1 MTPEP
6 FDRRV
11 DAKLIAS
18 IVAAGSLSF
27 CAVVFETAMNVALPS
42 LMAEFGVGTSTIQWI
57 TSGYLLMLSVVIPAF
72 AFLKVRFP
80 LRRLFVTA
88 VALFIAGTVACGTA
102 PVFWVL
108 LAGRLVQ
115 GIGSGIAIPLM
126 FSIVVDQVPYEK
138 TGLMMG
144 FASLITSLA
153 PAIGPSFGGL
163 VIGLAGWRAVFL
175 SMLPLLVASFV
186 AGTLCVRQ
194 ATALE
199 RRRFDAVGYVLVA
212 VGFFSLVYA
221 INCASETGWASVTV
235 LGLMVLAVVS
245 LAVFAWRSLHTD
257 DPLIDVTVFRVP
269 AFTTSV
275 LAFACIAFSI
285 LGFAYL
291 VPNYAQLALGEGA
304 FFSGTLLLPGCLATV
319 LVAPLGGRL
328 LDGSG
333 PEIPMTMG
341 VVLMVASCALF
352 AVLGTVGLTAWA
364 MMGVYVLFGV
374 GQGFAF
380 STIMTNGLRQL
391 PESQRSDGNAVFNT
405 FQQLGGSIGV
415 SVLTTVVGAA
425 QIGAH
430 DMAAATVAGG
440 QGAFFVLTGV
450 SAAIALLVL
459 ATFAFVQKKSH

>member
-1 MTPEP
+1 MSEP
-6 FDRRV
+6 FERRI

-42 LMAEFGVGTSTIQWI
+42 LMTEFGVGTSTIQWI

-72 AFLKVRFP
+72 AFLKACFP

-88 VALFIAGTVACGTA
+88 VMLFIVGTVACGMA
-102 PVFWVL
+102 PAFWVL
-108 LAGRLVQ
+108 LMGRLVQ

-126 FSIVVDQVPYEK
+126 FSIVVDQVPHEK

-175 SMLPLLVASFV
+175 SLLPLLAASFV
-186 AGTLCVRQ
+186 VGALCVRQ

-199 RRRFDAVGYVLVA
+199 RRRFDVLGYILVA

-221 INCASETGWASVTV
+221 INCASEAGWASATV
-235 LGLMVLAVVS
+235 LGLLALVVAS
-245 LAVFAWRSLHTD
+245 LAAFTWRSLHVES
-257 DPLIDVTVFRVP
+257 PLIDVAVFRVP
-269 AFTTSV
+269 AFAMSV
-275 LAFACIAFSI
+275 LAITGVAFSI

-291 VPNYAQLALGEGA
+291 VPNYAQLALGEGT
-304 FFSGTLLLPGCLATV
+304 FFSGTLLLPGCLFAV
-319 LVAPLGGRL
+319 LFAPLGGRL
-328 LDGSG
+328 LDGTG
-333 PEIPMTMG
+333 PKVPM
-341 VVLMVASCALF
+341 VVGALLMVVSCALF
-352 AVLGTVGLTAWA
+352 AVFGAVGLSAWM
-364 MMGVYVLFGV
+364 MMGCYVLFGM

-380 STIMTNGLRQL
+380 STAMTNGLRQL
-391 PESQRSDGNAVFNT
+391 PEGQRSDGNAVFNT

-425 QIGAH
+425 QTGAS
-430 DMAAATVAGG
+430 DMVAATMAGG
-440 QGAFFVLTGV
+440 QGAFFVLAGV
-450 SAAIALLVL
+450 SAVVALLVA
-459 ATFAFVQKKSH
+459 ATFSLSRGATR